1 MATKNQ
7 IKSPMYNLPKQGGGQ
22 RVSGV
27 MWEVV
32 VIGLLMVLLVS
43 WIATQY
49 LASRLGYQ
57 EALGAP
63 VTNFIV
69 PIYQPFSWI
78 VWGWKFGDMENPLVK
93 DIFGNTYM
101 GVTGGVLGGVF
112 LAAWL
117 SYRRTKNLTGGNE
130 HIHGSAH
137 WATPEEVKRTGLLA
151 KETGFLGKGQ
161 SKSEGVYVG
170 AYQRPDS
177 ERIEYLRHDGP
188 EHIMAFAPTRSGKGV
203 GLVLPTLLSWPHS
216 VLVYDIKGEN
226 FALTSGWRQKVAN
239 NHVLKFEPT
248 STDGSSVRFNPLD
261 EIRLRTDKEVS
272 DVQNIVTMIVD
283 PDGKGL
289 NDHWAKTGHALL
301 VGAVLHVLYAEND
314 KTLAGVA
321 NFLSEPSRAL
331 LDTLNYML
339 GTEHDPEGQRGWA
352 ENVHPVVAASAR
364 DMLNKS
370 ENEMSGVLSTAMSFL
385 TLYRDPIV
393 SRNTAYSEFKV
404 RDLMNAERPVSLY
417 LVVPPS
423 DKDRLKPLI
432 RLIVNQVVRT
442 LTEKMEFKGGRSVA
456 GYKHRLLLMIDEF
469 PSLGKLDIFEEALA
483 FIAGYGLKAYL
494 IIQDISQLWT
504 AYGKDESIFSNCH
517 VRLAY
522 APNKIETA
530 ELLSKMTG
538 TTTILKES
546 ASYSGDRLQ
555 PMLGNVSTSEQEV
568 ARPLLTPD
576 EVMRLPA
583 ALKDDDGNVTEAGD
597 MLVFV
602 AGHAPIYG
610 KQILYFLDPT
620 FSERA
625 KVAAPTQSD
634 RLLAPP
640 AITAKTDPVAEVPT
654 PAEEPQKDIAASYAA
669 ASTEAAAV
677 PATESAAVAP
687 ESLSDPEEETI
698 EIAPDELADRP
709 EASADEPAE
718 YHEDDAPPPEIL
730 LHPPVDISHMVEVS
744 AAGPV
749 GEEIPEKPRASSTDA
764 LLEEMKALSA
774 GADDDGGYLGMFDD
788 VLEVKPAEAEVEQ
801 SLAAGE
807 QGHAADLNDAMA
819 EVLGELVDST
829 EPSHNRARAH

>member
-1 MATKNQ
+1 MAKSKPV
-7 IKSPMYNLPKQGGGQ
+7 KSPMYNLPKQGGGN

-32 VIGLLMVLLVS
+32 VTGLLMVLLVS
-43 WIATQY
+43 WLATQY
-49 LASRLGYQ
+49 LASKLGYQ
-57 EALGAP
+57 EALGP
-63 VTNFIV
+63 PLTNFIL
-69 PIYQPFSWI
+69 PIYQPFGWV
-78 VWGWKFGDMENPLVK
+78 VWGWKFGDMDNPLVK
-93 DIFGNTYM
+93 NIFGNTYM
-101 GVTGGVLGGVF
+101 GVTGGVLAGVF
-112 LAAWL
+112 LAAWM
-117 SYRRTKNLTGGNE
+117 SYRRTRNLTGGNE

-137 WATPEEVKRTGLLA
+137 WATPEEAKATGLLG
-151 KETGFLGKGQ
+151 TGQ
-161 SKSEGVYVG
+161 GVYVG

-177 ERIEYLRHDGP
+177 QRVEYLRHDGP

-226 FALTSGWRQKVAN
+226 YALTAGWRRQHAN
-239 NHVLKFEPT
+239 NHTLKFEPT
-248 STDGSSVRFNPLD
+248 ATDGSSVHFNPLN
-261 EIRLRTDKEVS
+261 EIRLRTEKEVA

-301 VGAVLHVLYAEND
+301 VGAVLHVLYAETD
-314 KTLAGVA
+314 KTLTGVA
-321 NFLSEPSRAL
+321 NFLSEPSRTL

-339 GTEHDPEGQRGWA
+339 ATEHDPEGKRGWA

-385 TLYRDPIV
+385 TLYRDPVV
-393 SRNTAYSEFKV
+393 SKNTAFSEFRV

-432 RLIVNQVVRT
+432 RLIINQVVRS
-442 LTEKMEFKGGRSVA
+442 LTEKMEFKDGRSVA
-456 GYKHRLLLMIDEF
+456 GYLHRLLLMIDEF

-483 FIAGYGLKAYL
+483 FIAGYGMKAYL

-517 VRLAY
+517 VRVAY

-568 ARPLLTPD
+568 ARALLTPD

-583 ALKDDDGNVTEAGD
+583 AKKDDKGNVTDAGD

-625 KVAAPTQSD
+625 KIPAPTQSD
-634 RLLAPP
+634 RLIAPP
-640 AITAKTDPVAEVPT
+640 PVVKVDPVAEVPNP
-654 PAEEPQKDIAASYAA
+654 PAEPQPAIAQSYAHA
-669 ASTEAAAV
+669 DEQAAATAPTSV
-677 PATESAAVAP
+677 VAP
-687 ESLSDPEEETI
+687 ASLSDEQEEPIEEAPDDIADAPAGDIDASVDHGGEET
-698 EIAPDELADRP
+698 PPL
-709 EASADEPAE
+709 EA
-718 YHEDDAPPPEIL
+718 L
-730 LHPPVDISHMVEVS
+730 LQQHVDISHMVEVHAADDMPPVAPS
-744 AAGPV
+744 ANKNAAG
-749 GEEIPEKPRASSTDA
+749 GDS
-764 LLEEMKALSA
+764 LLDEMKALSA
-774 GADDDGGYLGMFDD
+774 GDDTGAGFFSMFDD
-788 VLEVKPAEAEVEQ
+788 VLEVQQKKVQTTPAD
-801 SLAAGE
+801 GE
-807 QGHAADLNDAMA
+807 EGHAVDLNDAMA
-819 EVLGELVDST
+819 DVLGELATAPGTST
-829 EPSHNRARAH
+829 QPRAKAR